1 MVMDRETSA
10 QDKCASLL
18 EEVLLNN
25 ITPYKEY
32 VEGLTCIACQLE
44 AKDHCNLLARQT
56 ALDPD

>member
-32 VEGLTCIACQLE
+32 VGRAYLYRMPAGGAGLHPWTIVTC
-44 AKDHCNLLARQT
+44 
-56 ALDPD
+56 